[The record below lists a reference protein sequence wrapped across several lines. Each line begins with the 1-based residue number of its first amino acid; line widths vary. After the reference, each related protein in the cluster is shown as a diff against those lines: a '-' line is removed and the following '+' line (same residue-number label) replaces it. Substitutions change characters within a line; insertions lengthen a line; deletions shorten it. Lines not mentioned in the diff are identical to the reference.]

1 MAMSIASTR
10 LDEDTERR
18 VDAMAERRGMTRS
31 DWLRHVVMN
40 AIAAET
46 QAVDQALT
54 FVDISKRL
62 KVLEKDL
69 SDSRR
74 IGDRVLGSL
83 TDLSNTLA
91 VERAADRAV
100 ARQIYRMALRA
111 AWLGIK
117 SFRDN
122 ASEEERHGLGGS
134 LCDQADEVYE
144 GIGLTRLDDEMREAR
159 AQIQQNIERLSSS

>member
-18 VDAMAERRGMTRS
+18 VDAMAEQRGMTRS
-31 DWLRHVVMN
+31 DWLRHAVVN
-40 AIAAET
+40 AIEAET
-46 QAVDQALT
+46 HAADQASS

-74 IGDRVLGSL
+74 IADRVLVSL
-83 TDLSNTLA
+83 VDLSNTLA

-117 SFRDN
+117 SFTDN
-122 ASEEERHGLGGS
+122 ASEEERYDLGGS
-134 LCDQADEVYE
+134 LCDRADEVYD
-144 GIGLTRLDDEMREAR
+144 GVGLTRLDDEMREAR
-159 AQIQQNIERLSSS
+159 AQIQQNIERLASS